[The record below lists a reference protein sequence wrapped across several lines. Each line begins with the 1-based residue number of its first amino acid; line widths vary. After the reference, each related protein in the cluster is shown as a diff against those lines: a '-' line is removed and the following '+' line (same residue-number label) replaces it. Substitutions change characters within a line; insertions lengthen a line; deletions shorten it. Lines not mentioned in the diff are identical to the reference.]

1 MWTRIVVGRKTKL
14 CVYSHEVLGLFFIY
28 LFHFYFI
35 FFISFLFIHFICI
48 EIRIN
53 FEFEKY
59 EHVDDKNSK
68 ETVRKH
74 DMLW

>member
-1 MWTRIVVGRKTKL
+1 MCLFTRVRIV
-14 CVYSHEVLGLFFIY
+14 FY
-28 LFHFYFI
+28 LFVSFLFH

-74 DMLW
+74 DML